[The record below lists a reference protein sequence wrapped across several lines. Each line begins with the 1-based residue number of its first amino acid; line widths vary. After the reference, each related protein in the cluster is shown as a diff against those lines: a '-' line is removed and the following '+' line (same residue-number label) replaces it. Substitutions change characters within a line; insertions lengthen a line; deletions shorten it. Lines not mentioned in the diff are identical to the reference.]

1 MKLTSKQRK
10 YLRSKAHHLKPVVII
25 GKAKFTQSII
35 DTVDQ
40 CLSSHE
46 LIKIRFGQH
55 KDSKKEIINEINSSV
70 DSQTVGTIGNIA
82 IIFRQNIDLDKRI
95 YKID

>member
-40 CLSSHE
+40 CLNSHE
-46 LIKIRFGQH
+46 LIKIRFAQH

-70 DSQTVGTIGNIA
+70 DSQTVGAIGNIA

>member
-25 GKAKFTQSII
+25 GKAKFNQSII

-46 LIKIRFGQH
+46 LIKIRFAQH

-70 DSQTVGTIGNIA
+70 DSQTVGAIGNIA

>member
-10 YLRSKAHHLKPVVII
+10 YLRSKAHHLKPVVTI
-25 GKAKFTQSII
+25 GKADFSQSIT

-40 CLSSHE
+40 CLNSHE
-46 LIKIRFGQH
+46 LIKIKFSQH
-55 KDSKKEIINEINSSV
+55 KDSKIIIIDKINTAIN
-70 DSQTVGTIGNIA
+70 SQTVGAIGNIV
-82 IIFRQNIDLDKRI
+82 IIFRQNADLDKRI

>member
-25 GKAKFTQSII
+25 GKAEFSQAII
-35 DTVDQ
+35 DTIDN
-40 CLSSHE
+40 CLKSHE
-46 LIKIRFGQH
+46 LIKVRFSQH
-55 KDSKKEIINEINSSV
+55 KDSKEEIVNKINSAI
-70 DSQTVGTIGNIA
+70 DSQTVGAIGNIV
-82 IIFRQNIDLDKRI
+82 IIFRQNADLDKRI